1 MVSKDL
7 WSVWHDE
14 MVNRLIEQSDGLL
27 ESLYG
32 KAKDRVARIAL
43 ALHLLYAAAEDREPE
58 SEVSTSAM
66 KHAIELGKCF
76 LLETEKA
83 LALTGSNTPID
94 PDEKRILK
102 FINDFMG
109 KGFVDAYQIRNW
121 WTTKPKPDIKKI
133 REFMAKVVSLGYA
146 IDNEEKPDSTKYRIQ
161 VLAKGSQSSQKHQ
174 VDSHQTPTEQKIQ
187 ELTTTSSE
195 SSQLYDEYIDENVS
209 DSQLPEL
216 TTALSKSSQIGSG
229 EAFAPPDGRTDGERQ
244 NKLTTLTTEG
254 SQTLK
259 VSLGNDL
266 NIESQIKLT
275 TELTNGSQTLKAS
288 SAEDLN
294 GINTTHLTTLTTFS
308 KDSNLKI
315 GDLYLLDDNR
325 TITLDSIDKDGIVFT
340 EPSGVGYAYF
350 NQISSLTPL
359 APEQNS
365 EIITDW

>member
-161 VLAKGSQSSQKHQ
+161 VLAKGSQ
-174 VDSHQTPTEQKIQ
+174 
-187 ELTTTSSE
+187 
-195 SSQLYDEYIDENVS
+195 
-209 DSQLPEL
+209 
-216 TTALSKSSQIGSG
+216 
-229 EAFAPPDGRTDGERQ
+229 
-244 NKLTTLTTEG
+244 
-254 SQTLK
+254 TLK

>member
-121 WTTKPKPDIKKI
+121 WTTKPDIKKI

-161 VLAKGSQSSQKHQ
+161 VLAK
-174 VDSHQTPTEQKIQ
+174 
-187 ELTTTSSE
+187 
-195 SSQLYDEYIDENVS
+195 
-209 DSQLPEL
+209 
-216 TTALSKSSQIGSG
+216 
-229 EAFAPPDGRTDGERQ
+229 
-244 NKLTTLTTEG
+244 G